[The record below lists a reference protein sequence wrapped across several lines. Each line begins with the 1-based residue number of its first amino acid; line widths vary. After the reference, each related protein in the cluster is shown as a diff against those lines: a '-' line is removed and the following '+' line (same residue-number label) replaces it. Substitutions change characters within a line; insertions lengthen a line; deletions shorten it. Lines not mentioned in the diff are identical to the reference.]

1 MRVPRLTLSREEML
15 DELIEVRFGLD
26 AVLGVFDFP
35 SAGPAHS
42 LAVLPEREIREVRE
56 KVNTWIQRSQH

>member
-1 MRVPRLTLSREEML
+1 ML